1 MTGPVVA
8 GTPARTPDSLRNDP
22 GGCVVAKKK
31 KSGSYTAGVDIGGTK
46 IAVGIVSPDGALVD
60 SARKSTPVR
69 DPDAVLEVIVELID
83 GFDGYEIEAVGIGV
97 AGLVDSSRS
106 RVIFA
111 PNLGWVEEPLRQQV
125 ERAVGLPT
133 VIENDANAAAWGEF
147 RFGAGRGLSDLIM
160 VTVGTGIGGGI
171 VLGGALQRGANGVG
185 AEFGHLRL
193 VPDGRLCGC
202 GRHGCWEQYAS
213 GNALVRTARGLAS
226 ERRPEAGV
234 LLGLGDG
241 TPEGV
246 QGPHVTEA
254 AQRGDE
260 VAIEAFEIVGAWLA
274 RGMVEVATL
283 LDPDA
288 FVIGGGVVDAGDLLL
303 GPTKREYATQL
314 VARAQRPMTEIV
326 PAALGNLAGIV
337 GAADLARDHGPAPE
351 VVRPAAARSAPT
363 TKSSK
368 AAEKEAAVAAAAGSA
383 AKVAKA
389 VESSTASAKSA
400 AKKKSPAVARK
411 TPKK

>member
-1 MTGPVVA
+1 MA
-8 GTPARTPDSLRNDP
+8 
-22 GGCVVAKKK
+22 KK
-31 KSGSYTAGVDIGGTK
+31 KSGSFTAGVDIGGTK
-46 IAVGIVSPDGALVD
+46 IAVGIVSEDGELVD

-69 DPDAVLEVIVELID
+69 DPDAVLEVIVELIE
-83 GFDGYEIEAVGIGV
+83 GFNGYKIEAVGIGV
-97 AGLVDSSRS
+97 AGLIDSSRS

-125 ERAVGLPT
+125 ERAVGVPT
-133 VIENDANAAAWGEF
+133 VIENDANAAAWGEY
-147 RFGAGRGLSDLIM
+147 RFGAGKDIDDGDLVM

-171 VLGGALQRGANGVG
+171 VLGGVLQRGANGVG

-226 ERRPEAGV
+226 ERRPEAAL

-260 VAIEAFEIVGAWLA
+260 VAIEAFEVVGAWLA

-283 LDPDA
+283 LDPAA
-288 FVIGGGVVDAGDLLL
+288 FVIGGGVIEAGDLLL
-303 GPTKREYATQL
+303 APAKREYASQL
-314 VARAQRPMTEIV
+314 VARSQRPMTDII
-326 PAALGNLAGIV
+326 PAELGNLAGIV
-337 GAADLARDHGPAPE
+337 GAADLARDHGPQPD
-351 VVRPAAARSAPT
+351 VVRPSTARSA
-363 TKSSK
+363 
-368 AAEKEAAVAAAAGSA
+368 AGAEREAAVAAVTGSA
-383 AKVAKA
+383 HKVAKA
-389 VESSTASAKSA
+389 VESSTASAKAVSA
-400 AKKKSPAVARK
+400 KKSPTVAKK

>member
-1 MTGPVVA
+1 MG
-8 GTPARTPDSLRNDP
+8 
-22 GGCVVAKKK
+22 KKR
-31 KSGSYTAGVDIGGTK
+31 GSYTAGVDIGGTK
-46 IAVGIVSPDGALVD
+46 IAVGIVAPDGTLVD
-60 SARKSTPVR
+60 QNRKSTPVR
-69 DPDAVLEVIVELID
+69 DPDAVLEVIVELLD
-83 GFDGYEIEAVGIGV
+83 EFSQYEIEAVGIGV
-97 AGLVDSSRS
+97 AGLIDSTRS

-133 VIENDANAAAWGEF
+133 VIENDANAAAWGEY
-147 RFGAGRGLSDLIM
+147 RFGAGRGRDKGDLIM

-171 VLGGALQRGANGVG
+171 VLGGVLQRGANGVG

-246 QGPHVTEA
+246 QGTHVTEA

-260 VAIEAFEIVGAWLA
+260 VAIEAFEVVGAWLA

-283 LDPDA
+283 LDPAA
-288 FVIGGGVVDAGDLLL
+288 FVIGGGVIEAGDLLL
-303 GPTKREYATQL
+303 GPAKREYAAQL
-314 VARAQRPMTEIV
+314 VARAQRPMTDIV
-326 PAALGNLAGIV
+326 AAELGNPAGIV
-337 GAADLARDHGPAPE
+337 GAADLARDHGPLPE
-351 VVRPAAARSAPT
+351 GIRPPAARSVA
-363 TKSSK
+363 S
-368 AAEKEAAVAAAAGSA
+368 AEREAAVAAATGSA
-383 AKVAKA
+383 KKMAKA
-389 VESSTASAKSA
+389 VESSTASAKAVA
-400 AKKKSPAVARK
+400 ARKSPSVAKK
-411 TPKK
+411 TPKQ

>member
-1 MTGPVVA
+1 MA
-8 GTPARTPDSLRNDP
+8 
-22 GGCVVAKKK
+22 KK
-31 KSGSYTAGVDIGGTK
+31 KSGAYTAGVDIGGTK
-46 IAVGIVSPDGALVD
+46 IAVGIVSPDGELVD

-69 DPDAVLEVIVELID
+69 DPDAVQEVIVELLD

-97 AGLVDSSRS
+97 AGLVDSTRS

-147 RFGAGRGLSDLIM
+147 RFGAGRGRTDLVM

-171 VLGGALQRGANGVG
+171 VLGGRLQRGANGVG

-274 RGMVEVATL
+274 RGMVEIATL

-288 FVIGGGVVDAGDLLL
+288 FVIGGGVVEAGDLLL
-303 GPTKREYATQL
+303 TPTKREYATQL
-314 VARAQRPMTEIV
+314 VARAQRPMTDIV
-326 PAALGNLAGIV
+326 AAGLGNLAGIV
-337 GAADLARDHGPAPE
+337 GAADLARDHGPRPE
-351 VVRPAAARSAPT
+351 VVRPAAARSAV
-363 TKSSK
+363 

-389 VESSTASAKSA
+389 VETSTAAAKSA
-400 AKKKSPAVARK
+400 AMKKSPSVADK

>member
-1 MTGPVVA
+1 MA
-8 GTPARTPDSLRNDP
+8 
-22 GGCVVAKKK
+22 KK
-31 KSGSYTAGVDIGGTK
+31 KSGAYTAGVDIGGTK
-46 IAVGIVSPDGALVD
+46 IAVGIVSPDGELVD

-69 DPDAVLEVIVELID
+69 DPDAVQEVIVELLD

-97 AGLVDSSRS
+97 AGLVDSTRS

-147 RFGAGRGLSDLIM
+147 RFGAGRGRTDLVM

-171 VLGGALQRGANGVG
+171 VLGGRLQRGANGVG

-288 FVIGGGVVDAGDLLL
+288 FVIGGGVVEAGDLLL
-303 GPTKREYATQL
+303 TPTKREYATQL
-314 VARAQRPMTEIV
+314 VARAQRPMTDIV
-326 PAALGNLAGIV
+326 AAGLGNLAGIV
-337 GAADLARDHGPAPE
+337 GAADLARDHGPRPE
-351 VVRPAAARSAPT
+351 VVRPAAARSAV
-363 TKSSK
+363 

-389 VESSTASAKSA
+389 VETSTAAAKSA
-400 AKKKSPAVARK
+400 AMKKSPSVADK

>member
-1 MTGPVVA
+1 MV
-8 GTPARTPDSLRNDP
+8 
-22 GGCVVAKKK
+22 KK
-31 KSGSYTAGVDIGGTK
+31 KSDSYTAGVDIGGTK
-46 IAVGIVSPDGALVD
+46 IAVGIVSQEGDLVD
-60 SARKSTPVR
+60 STRKSTPVR
-69 DPDAVLEVIVELID
+69 DPDAVLEVIVELLD
-83 GFDGYEIEAVGIGV
+83 SLSGYEIEAVGIGV
-97 AGLVDSSRS
+97 AGLIDSSRS

-133 VIENDANAAAWGEF
+133 VIENDANAAAWGEY
-147 RFGAGRGLSDLIM
+147 RFGAGRERNDRDLVM

-171 VLGGALQRGANGVG
+171 VLGGVLQRGANGVG

-246 QGPHVTEA
+246 QGLHITEA
-254 AQRGDE
+254 AERGDE

-283 LDPDA
+283 LDPAA
-288 FVIGGGVVDAGDLLL
+288 FVIGGGVIEAGDLLL
-303 GPTKREYATQL
+303 APTKREYASQL
-314 VARAQRPMTEIV
+314 VARSQRPMTDIV
-326 PAALGNLAGIV
+326 PAQLGNLAGII
-337 GAADLARDHGPAPE
+337 GAADLARDHGPSPDL
-351 VVRPAAARSAPT
+351 VRPPAARSA
-363 TKSSK
+363 
-368 AAEKEAAVAAAAGSA
+368 AGVEREAAVAAATGSA
-383 AKVAKA
+383 RRVAQA
-389 VESSTASAKSA
+389 VETSTNA
-400 AKKKSPAVARK
+400 AKKSSAKKSASVASK
-411 TPKK
+411 TPKQ

>member
-1 MTGPVVA
+1 MA
-8 GTPARTPDSLRNDP
+8 
-22 GGCVVAKKK
+22 K

-46 IAVGIVSPDGALVD
+46 IAVGIVSPDGTLID
-60 SARKSTPVR
+60 QNRKSTPVR
-69 DPDAVLEVIVELID
+69 DPDAVLEVIVELLD
-83 GFDGYEIEAVGIGV
+83 EFSQYEIEAVGIGV
-97 AGLVDSSRS
+97 AGLIDSSRS

-133 VIENDANAAAWGEF
+133 VIENDANAAAWGEY
-147 RFGAGRGLSDLIM
+147 RFGAGRDAEKGDLVM

-171 VLGGALQRGANGVG
+171 VLGGVLQRGANGVG

-246 QGPHVTEA
+246 QGTHVTEA

-260 VAIEAFEIVGAWLA
+260 VAIEAFEVVGAWLA

-283 LDPDA
+283 LDPAA
-288 FVIGGGVVDAGDLLL
+288 FVIGGGVVEAGDLLL
-303 GPTKREYATQL
+303 GPAKREYAAQL
-314 VARAQRPMTEIV
+314 VARAQRPMTDIV
-326 PAALGNLAGIV
+326 PALLGNLAGIV
-337 GAADLARDHGPAPE
+337 GAADLARDHGPLPAG
-351 VVRPAAARSAPT
+351 VRPPAARSAA
-363 TKSSK
+363 S
-368 AAEKEAAVAAAAGSA
+368 AEREAAVAAATGSA
-383 AKVAKA
+383 KKMAKA
-389 VESSTASAKSA
+389 VETSTASAKAVA
-400 AKKKSPAVARK
+400 ARKSPSVAKK
-411 TPKK
+411 TPKQ